1 MYKYLVR
8 PILFLFNPEFI
19 HHFTFKVLK
28 LASYIPF
35 KMKSWNLIFNIKDD
49 KLKRD
54 VLGLTFNNP
63 VGLAAGFDKDAKLFD
78 ELASFGFGFVE
89 IGTVTPLPQDGNPK
103 PRLFRL
109 PQDESLINR
118 MGFNNS
124 GVDIVVERL
133 KNRKSSVI
141 IGGNIGKNK
150 VTPNDLAYKDY
161 EICFTKLFDYVDYF
175 VVNVSSPNTPR
186 LRELQ
191 DKKPLTKILN
201 GLQFLNNQKP
211 IRKPILLKIAPD
223 LSLEQ
228 LDEIVEII
236 NETKLDGVIASNT
249 TVDRSNLKSDR
260 TFVENIGNGG
270 LSGKAITK
278 KSTDIIKYLSQ
289 KSKGSF
295 VIIGVGGIHCEKDAI
310 EKLDAGA
317 SLIQIYTGFVYQGPS
332 IVKNI
337 NKALLKL

>member
-1 MYKYLVR
+1 M
-8 PILFLFNPEFI
+8 
-19 HHFTFKVLK
+19 
-28 LASYIPF
+28 
-35 KMKSWNLIFNIKDD
+35 
-49 KLKRD
+49 
-54 VLGLTFNNP
+54 
-63 VGLAAGFDKDAKLFD
+63 
-78 ELASFGFGFVE
+78 
-89 IGTVTPLPQDGNPK
+89 
-103 PRLFRL
+103 
-109 PQDESLINR
+109 
-118 MGFNNS
+118 
-124 GVDIVVERL
+124 
-133 KNRKSSVI
+133 
-141 IGGNIGKNK
+141 
-150 VTPNDLAYKDY
+150 
-161 EICFTKLFDYVDYF
+161 
-175 VVNVSSPNTPR
+175 
-186 LRELQ
+186 
-191 DKKPLTKILN
+191 
-201 GLQFLNNQKP
+201 
-211 IRKPILLKIAPD
+211 KIAPD

-260 TFVENIGNGG
+260 IFVENIGNGG